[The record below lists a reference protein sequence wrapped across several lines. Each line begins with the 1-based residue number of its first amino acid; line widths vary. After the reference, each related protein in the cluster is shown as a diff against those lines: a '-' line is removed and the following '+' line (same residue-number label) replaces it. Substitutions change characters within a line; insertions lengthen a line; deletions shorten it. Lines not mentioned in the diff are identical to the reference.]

1 MRESS
6 AEDLIYGFAGNLRI
20 NRKEF
25 EMNKILFV
33 ALFGAAS
40 VFAATPNTEVA
51 KYLSS
56 LKAEAKTEFS
66 EAAGKEIFTKENIK
80 DGQKISCTSC
90 HTQNLKGY
98 GENKKTGKRIEPL
111 APSAN
116 PKSLTDVAEI
126 KKWLKRNF
134 NDVYGREGT
143 AKEKGDV
150 LTFLLKQ

>member
-1 MRESS
+1 M
-6 AEDLIYGFAGNLRI
+6 
-20 NRKEF
+20 
-25 EMNKILFV
+25 
-33 ALFGAAS
+33 
-40 VFAATPNTEVA
+40 A
-51 KYLSS
+51 KR
-56 LKAEAKTEFS
+56 T
-66 EAAGKEIFTKENIK
+66 
-80 DGQKISCTSC
+80 
-90 HTQNLKGY
+90 
-98 GENKKTGKRIEPL
+98 

>member
-1 MRESS
+1 MKK
-6 AEDLIYGFAGNLRI
+6 ALL
-20 NRKEF
+20 
-25 EMNKILFV
+25 V
-33 ALFGAAS
+33 ALIAGVS
-40 VFAATPNTEVA
+40 VFAATPNPEV
-51 KYLSS
+51 KNYLAS

-98 GENKKTGKRIEPL
+98 GENKKTGKQIKPL

-116 PKSLTDVAEI
+116 PKSLTEVAEI

-134 NDVYGREGT
+134 NDVYGREGS

-150 LTFLLKQ
+150 LTYLLNQ

>member
-1 MRESS
+1 
-6 AEDLIYGFAGNLRI
+6 
-20 NRKEF
+20 
-25 EMNKILFV
+25 MNKILFV

-150 LTFLLKQ
+150 TAAFFRTLSKMLL

>member
-1 MRESS
+1 
-6 AEDLIYGFAGNLRI
+6 
-20 NRKEF
+20 
-25 EMNKILFV
+25 MNKILFV

-98 GENKKTGKRIEPL
+98 GENKKTGKRIDPL

>member
-1 MRESS
+1 
-6 AEDLIYGFAGNLRI
+6 
-20 NRKEF
+20 
-25 EMNKILFV
+25 MNKILFV

-40 VFAATPNTEVA
+40 VFAATPNAEVA

>member
-1 MRESS
+1 
-6 AEDLIYGFAGNLRI
+6 
-20 NRKEF
+20 
-25 EMNKILFV
+25 MNKILFV

>member
-1 MRESS
+1 
-6 AEDLIYGFAGNLRI
+6 
-20 NRKEF
+20 
-25 EMNKILFV
+25 
-33 ALFGAAS
+33 
-40 VFAATPNTEVA
+40 VA

>member
-1 MRESS
+1 
-6 AEDLIYGFAGNLRI
+6 
-20 NRKEF
+20 
-25 EMNKILFV
+25 MNKILFV

-98 GENKKTGKRIEPL
+98 GENKKTGNRIEPL